1 MIHVI
6 TNDYYLKERGE
17 NVKGTKKRGQGI
29 LQDFWRQISCP
40 RILNQPTL
48 VMRGPDPD
56 IRFTSKVMKV
66 DRPVKP
72 DDDDLRKRDE
82 GVAQILYAC
91 LISSPAKPATHA

>member
-1 MIHVI
+1 
-6 TNDYYLKERGE
+6 
-17 NVKGTKKRGQGI
+17 
-29 LQDFWRQISCP
+29 
-40 RILNQPTL
+40 
-48 VMRGPDPD
+48 MRGPDPD